1 MAHALSAD
9 RSAVSKSIATSFI
22 AMASLKIQFFTRH
35 REAGTQ
41 RPPARRRSIFLH
53 LQLLI
58 TQEKTRGGNCV
69 SGNMSA
75 PRNACTSMCPD
86 RSRCCF
92 NCAILALASR
102 ARARHWWPR
111 QARRRFAG
119 YVTDRHFCT
128 VRTDTTFVGFPAT
141 SPSMRRHVCR
151 IARPRAAR
159 ALRAPAPALRQHD
172 HNT

>member
-1 MAHALSAD
+1 MESNFLLD
-9 RSAVSKSIATSFI
+9 IEKPG
-22 AMASLKIQFFTRH
+22 TR
-35 REAGTQ
+35 
-41 RPPARRRSIFLH
+41 RPPARRSIFLH

-75 PRNACTSMCPD
+75 PRNASMCPD

-151 IARPRAAR
+151 IAPRPCRAAG

-172 HNT
+172 HDPLRAAALIGVALALDQGRSLKSRAA